1 MSEIKGHSGNSY
13 RQGSRPTIG
22 LLCDLLLNEYNI
34 GLWRGVHD
42 TARKH
47 GANLLYF
54 QGGLLHDPY
63 QPYPLARVIYDL
75 VSTEVVDGLV
85 IWGAQLVHFTS
96 PEALIDFCE
105 PYRSLPIVNIGLELE
120 GIPTLLID
128 NYRGMRELVTH
139 LVEAHG
145 YRRIAFIGGA
155 EDNPEAQ
162 ERYRGYTDVLREHN
176 IPLDA
181 TLVVAGDAIEAY
193 SLRQRWDETRANRY
207 GGIDVLLDERHLQPG
222 MDFEALVAW
231 SDYPA
236 IGATEEL
243 QRRGYRIPQDVA
255 VAGFDDTVESRSV
268 IPPLTTVRQ
277 SFYDLGAQATGM
289 LLRRLRG
296 EEIPER
302 TRLPAEIV
310 LRRSCGCT
318 LTAVEQAAAGPAK
331 SLQLAEGGSPEESI
345 AARRVHILSEIAHAV
360 DDQTGEAGEWAA
372 RLLDSFTA
380 EVAGEA
386 RGLFLPTL
394 ESALN
399 QVLAVDGNIAAWQGA
414 LSVLRREILPY
425 LGDEVTVQRAEDLW
439 QQARVLVGEMALQA
453 QRYRELQ
460 TMRQVQALRELGQE
474 LTVTL
479 ELTELMDVL
488 ADRLPRLGLPSAY
501 LALYEEP
508 AEPAQWS
515 RLMMACNESGR
526 VALEPGGRR
535 FPSRHLLP
543 EGLWPQRQYSLIVAP
558 LYFRERQLGFAL
570 LEVGPLDGNI
580 YEELRAQISAALQ
593 ETLLVQQSR
602 RRALQL
608 QTAAEVSRAASSI
621 LDPEVLA
628 PQVVELVRERFDLY
642 YVGLFLIDQTG
653 EWTGEPNR
661 WAVLRA
667 GTGEAGR
674 LMLQQGHK
682 LEIGGASMIGWCIA
696 NKQARIALDVGKD
709 AIRFDNPLLPETR
722 SELAL
727 PLISRGRPI
736 GALTIQSSREAAFS
750 EEDITVLQ
758 TMADQ
763 LANAIANAR
772 LYNQAQQEIAE
783 RKRAEQELTQERN
796 LFRALLDNL
805 PDSIYFKDRE
815 SRFIRISNSTAE
827 KFGMKVEDVLGKT
840 DFDIFTEEHASQAY
854 ADEQNIIRTGQ
865 PIQLEEKET
874 WPDGR
879 VTWVLT
885 SKMPLRDEQGN
896 IIGTF
901 GLSRDITAR
910 KLMEEELRK
919 AHEELTRYTESLERR
934 TVQLRVGA
942 EVAREA
948 AAILDVQ
955 KLLDTAVNLISERF
969 GFYHAGVFLVDEPGE
984 YAVLRAASSEG
995 GKRMLARGHRL
1006 PVGKLGIV
1014 GYVAATGE
1022 PRVALDVGE
1031 DAVHFANPDL
1041 PETRSE
1047 IGLPLKVRGR
1057 VIGVLDVQSTQE
1069 AAFSEDDIV
1078 VLQTLADQ
1086 LAVAIDNARLY
1097 EELAREHYLMDTLMD
1112 NVPDYIY
1119 FKDRES
1125 RFLRITR
1132 AHARVFG
1139 LSDPREAIGKT
1150 DFDFFSEEHARQAYE
1165 DEQRIIRTGEPLLNM
1180 EEKET
1185 WPDGRVTWVLTS
1197 KMPLRDEQG
1206 NIIGTFGL
1214 SRDITARKLMEE
1226 ELRKAHEELT
1236 RYTESLERRT
1246 VQLRVGAEVA
1256 REAAAIL
1263 DVQKLLD
1270 TAVNLISERF
1280 GFYHAG
1286 VFLVDEPGE
1295 YAVLRAASSEGGK
1308 RMLARGHRLPVGK
1321 LGIVG
1326 YVAATGEPRVA
1337 LDVGEDAVH
1346 FANPDLPETRSE
1358 MGLPLKVRGRVIGV
1372 LDVQSTQ
1379 EAAFSEDDIVVLQ
1392 TLADQLAVA
1401 IDNARLMERTENQ
1414 LRELSLLYGEYAA
1427 SAWAELSSQRQAL
1440 GYVYDRIDVR
1450 PADNLEL
1457 PAIEMAIA
1465 QGETVALADS
1475 QEAAGRI
1482 LATPLRL
1489 RDRVIGSLAIQES
1502 DGSHSWSPGEIALI
1516 EAVSEQVALALEEA
1530 RHFAETQRAAQ
1541 QMRILNELAQALTTR
1556 LDVEGVLEEAYLGA
1570 SRLLDTS
1577 NFYIAL
1583 YDAETE
1589 SISFP
1594 IVVDHEQKISWPS
1607 RPMGN
1612 GLTEYIIRN
1621 RQPLLLQ
1628 DNVSQRM
1635 KELGIDIIGAEAQS
1649 WLGVPISIGKRVLG
1663 VMAVQ
1668 SYTTPGLYDA
1678 RARDLLVS
1686 IASQTAI
1693 ALQNARLFEQIQRQA
1708 ERQRRIYEITSRI
1721 RRSPD
1726 IATILQ
1732 TAVEELG
1739 EALRVDRALVR
1750 LVTKPREEEG

>member
-1 MSEIKGHSGNSY
+1 MSERKGHSGNSY

-54 QGGLLHDPY
+54 QGGLLYDPY
-63 QPYPLARVIYDL
+63 QPYPLARAIYDL

-85 IWGAQLVHFTS
+85 IWGAQLVHFTG
-96 PEALIDFCE
+96 PEALVDFCE

-128 NYRGMRELVTH
+128 NYRCMRDLVTH
-139 LVEAHG
+139 LVEVHG

-162 ERYRGYTDVLREHN
+162 ERYRGYADALREHN

-181 TLVVAGDAIEAY
+181 TLVVGGEAIKSY
-193 SLRQRWDETRANRY
+193 SLRQRWDETRATRY
-207 GGIDVLLDERHLQPG
+207 GGIGVLLDERHLQPRV
-222 MDFEALVAW
+222 DFEALVAW
-231 SDYPA
+231 SDHPA
-236 IGATEEL
+236 IGTTEEL
-243 QRRGYRIPQDVA
+243 RRRGYRIPHDVA

-277 SFYDLGAQATGM
+277 SFYDLGAQAAGM

-302 TRLPAEIV
+302 TYLPAEIV

-318 LTAVEQAAAGPAK
+318 LAAVEQAAAGPAT
-331 SLQLAEGGSPEESI
+331 SLQVTEGGSPEESI
-345 AARRVHILSEIAHAV
+345 AARRVQILSEIVRAV
-360 DDQTGEAGEWAA
+360 NGQTGEAGEWAA

-399 QVLAVDGNIAAWQGA
+399 QMLAVDGNVAAWQGA
-414 LSVLRREILPY
+414 LSVLRREVIPC
-425 LGDEVTVQRAEDLW
+425 LGDEAIVKRAEDLW
-439 QQARVLVGEMALQA
+439 QQARVLIGEMALQA
-453 QRYRELQ
+453 QKYRELQ
-460 TMRQVQALRELGQE
+460 TARQVQALRELGQE

-501 LALYEEP
+501 LALYEDP

-535 FPSRHLLP
+535 FPSRRLLP
-543 EGLWPQRQYSLIVAP
+543 EGLLPKRQYSLIVAP

-593 ETLLVQQSR
+593 QTLLMQQSR

-628 PQVVELVRERFDLY
+628 LQVVELVRERFDLY
-642 YVGLFLIDQTG
+642 YVGLFLVDQTG

-709 AIRFDNPLLPETR
+709 AIRFDNPFLPETR

-727 PLISRGRPI
+727 PLISRGQPV

-750 EEDITVLQ
+750 EEDIAVLQ

-815 SRFIRISNSTAE
+815 SRFIRISKSTAE
-827 KFGMKVEDVLGKT
+827 KFGMKLEDVLGKT

-885 SKMPLRDEQGN
+885 VKMPLLDEQGN

-901 GLSRDITAR
+901 GIT
-910 KLMEEELRK
+910 
-919 AHEELTRYTESLERR
+919 
-934 TVQLRVGA
+934 
-942 EVAREA
+942 
-948 AAILDVQ
+948 
-955 KLLDTAVNLISERF
+955 
-969 GFYHAGVFLVDEPGE
+969 
-984 YAVLRAASSEG
+984 
-995 GKRMLARGHRL
+995 
-1006 PVGKLGIV
+1006 
-1014 GYVAATGE
+1014 
-1022 PRVALDVGE
+1022 
-1031 DAVHFANPDL
+1031 
-1041 PETRSE
+1041 
-1047 IGLPLKVRGR
+1047 
-1057 VIGVLDVQSTQE
+1057 
-1069 AAFSEDDIV
+1069 
-1078 VLQTLADQ
+1078 
-1086 LAVAIDNARLY
+1086 
-1097 EELAREHYLMDTLMD
+1097 
-1112 NVPDYIY
+1112 
-1119 FKDRES
+1119 
-1125 RFLRITR
+1125 
-1132 AHARVFG
+1132 
-1139 LSDPREAIGKT
+1139 
-1150 DFDFFSEEHARQAYE
+1150 
-1165 DEQRIIRTGEPLLNM
+1165 
-1180 EEKET
+1180 
-1185 WPDGRVTWVLTS
+1185 
-1197 KMPLRDEQG
+1197 
-1206 NIIGTFGL
+1206 
-1214 SRDITARKLMEE
+1214 RDITARKLMEE

-1401 IDNARLMERTENQ
+1401 IDNARLMERTESQ

-1427 SAWAELSSQRQAL
+1427 SAWAELTSQRQAL

-1450 PADNLEL
+1450 PADSLEL

-1465 QGETVALADS
+1465 QGETVALADD
-1475 QEAAGRI
+1475 QEASGRI

-1502 DGSHSWSPGEIALI
+1502 NGSHSWSPGEIALI

-1594 IVVDHEQKISWPS
+1594 LVVDHEQKISWPS
-1607 RPMGN
+1607 RPIGN
-1612 GLTEYIIRN
+1612 GLTEYIIRT

-1635 KELGIDIIGAEAQS
+1635 KELGIEMIGTEAQS
-1649 WLGVPISIGKRVLG
+1649 WLGVPISIGDRVLG

-1708 ERQRRIYEITSRI
+1708 ERQRRIYEITSRL

-1750 LVTKPREEEG
+1750 LVTKPREEKG

>member
-885 SKMPLRDEQGN
+885 SKMP
-896 IIGTF
+896 
-901 GLSRDITAR
+901 
-910 KLMEEELRK
+910 M
-919 AHEELTRYTESLERR
+919 
-934 TVQLRVGA
+934 
-942 EVAREA
+942 
-948 AAILDVQ
+948 
-955 KLLDTAVNLISERF
+955 
-969 GFYHAGVFLVDEPGE
+969 
-984 YAVLRAASSEG
+984 
-995 GKRMLARGHRL
+995 
-1006 PVGKLGIV
+1006 
-1014 GYVAATGE
+1014 
-1022 PRVALDVGE
+1022 
-1031 DAVHFANPDL
+1031 
-1041 PETRSE
+1041 
-1047 IGLPLKVRGR
+1047 
-1057 VIGVLDVQSTQE
+1057 
-1069 AAFSEDDIV
+1069 
-1078 VLQTLADQ
+1078 
-1086 LAVAIDNARLY
+1086 
-1097 EELAREHYLMDTLMD
+1097 
-1112 NVPDYIY
+1112 
-1119 FKDRES
+1119 
-1125 RFLRITR
+1125 
-1132 AHARVFG
+1132 
-1139 LSDPREAIGKT
+1139 
-1150 DFDFFSEEHARQAYE
+1150 
-1165 DEQRIIRTGEPLLNM
+1165 
-1180 EEKET
+1180 
-1185 WPDGRVTWVLTS
+1185 
-1197 KMPLRDEQG
+1197 RDEQG